1 MSSQPRT
8 PKAPRPNWVS
18 TRNPCKACAPLG
30 AALVMRGIEGAL
42 PFLHGSQGCAT
53 YMRRY
58 LISHFREPMD
68 IATSGFSEATTIF
81 GGEANLRQGLDNVT
95 SQYHPSLIG
104 IATTC
109 LTETIG
115 EDVHGMLREYDTLP
129 GEEGDPLLVHV
140 STPSYRGTHMDG
152 FHDAVRA
159 VVEQLA
165 QPDETPSAY
174 VNTFINVF
182 PGLVSSEDLRWAK
195 EVCADF
201 GLPATVFPD
210 YSETLDGPSMEKYQK
225 IPEGGTPLA
234 ALRATPS
241 AKASIEFG
249 RTIRHKRTAASF
261 LQERFEVPARRI
273 GLPIGINESDI
284 FFAALEKLSGHKT
297 PGKYTRERGRLVD
310 AYVDGHKYLFGK
322 RALVIGDE
330 DMVVGLTAFLA
341 ETGVVPVL
349 CASGGKSGVFAR
361 SIAEVTTHLREPA
374 IVREGVDFMTIAEEL
389 ALQELKPDFVIGS
402 SKAAKL
408 ARSLGVPLI
417 RVGFPIHDRIGG
429 QRILHLGYRG
439 AQQLFD
445 LVVNTVLEVKQDSNL
460 IGYSYL

>member
-1 MSSQPRT
+1 
-8 PKAPRPNWVS
+8 
-18 TRNPCKACAPLG
+18 
-30 AALVMRGIEGAL
+30 MRGIAGAL

-58 LISHFREPMD
+58 IISHFREPMD

-81 GGEANLRQGLDNVT
+81 GGGANLRQGLDNVT
-95 SQYHPSLIG
+95 SQYHPTLIG

-115 EDVHGMLREYDTLP
+115 EDVHGLLYEYL
-129 GEEGDPLLVHV
+129 EKRVGDEKPVLVHV
-140 STPSYRGTHMDG
+140 STPSYSGTHIDG

-165 QPDETPSAY
+165 EPGASPSAEAGDF
-174 VNTFINVF
+174 VNLF
-182 PGLVSSEDLRWAK
+182 PGMVSAEDLRFVK
-195 EVCADF
+195 EVAADF
-201 GLPATVFPD
+201 AMPATVFPD
-210 YSETLDGPSMEKYQK
+210 YSETLDGESMTKYHK
-225 IPEGGTPLA
+225 IPEGGTTIA
-234 ALRATPS
+234 GLRATSS

-249 RTIRHKRTAASF
+249 RTLRAKTTAASF
-261 LQERFEVPARRI
+261 LQDRYAVPATRI
-273 GLPIGINESDI
+273 GLPIGVQETDA
-284 FFAALEKLSGHKT
+284 FFAAMEELTGRETSEK
-297 PGKYTRERGRLVD
+297 YRRERGRLVD

-322 RALVIGDE
+322 RAIVFGDE
-330 DMVVGLTAFLA
+330 DMVVGLTSFLA

-349 CASGGKSGVFAR
+349 CASGGKSGALAK
-361 SIAEVTTHLREPA
+361 SIAEVTKDLTEH
-374 IVREGVDFMTIAEEL
+374 VREAITVRDGVDFMTMAEEV
-389 ALQELKPDFVIGS
+389 EWREMKPDFVIGS
-402 SKAAKL
+402 SKGAKL
-408 ARSLGVPLI
+408 ARELGVPLI

-445 LVVNTVLEVKQDSNL
+445 LVVNTLLEVKQDSSS